1 MKVRHLRIIPNVLKR
16 GTGHEDSVNY
26 FFLILAGCA
35 MSHHNLSKLQTD
47 SSWANEMQMRHI
59 TVNGVNL
66 RYLAM
71 GDGAPLV
78 LIHTLR
84 TQLEYFNKIIPEL
97 AKHFKIYALDL
108 PGHGFSDIPDVAY
121 TEPYYTKSVQIFLER
136 LDLQNVTLVGESI
149 GATIALS
156 LGAKNENNRITKIFA
171 LNPYDYAEGGAGGIK
186 RSSWLSRAVFATMEW
201 PGIGWIVSRSENK
214 LILGHI
220 LKGGFSDPDHLP
232 EDLLDLFNR
241 VGFRKGYRR
250 AEKST
255 FNHWKSWV
263 DARAEYDAIDI
274 PVILVYGDSDWS
286 RETERLANHEKIKQ
300 SQLITLES
308 TGHFSSLDS
317 PDRVIKIILDHN

>member
-1 MKVRHLRIIPNVLKR
+1 MNNPNR
-16 GTGHEDSVNY
+16 
-26 FFLILAGCA
+26 
-35 MSHHNLSKLQTD
+35 SKLQAE
-47 SSWANEMQMRHI
+47 SIWADEGQMRHI

-66 RYLAM
+66 RSLTV

-84 TQLEYFNKIIPEL
+84 TQLEYFNKIIHEL
-97 AKHFKIYALDL
+97 AKHFKVYALDL
-108 PGHGFSDIPDVAY
+108 PGHGVSDIPAAEY
-121 TEPYYTKSVQIFLER
+121 SEPFYTKSVRGYLEQM
-136 LDLQNVTLVGESI
+136 DLRNVTLVGESI

-156 LGAKNENNRITKIFA
+156 LGAENKNNRIKKIIA
-171 LNPYDYAEGGAGGIK
+171 LNPYDYAEGRAGGIK
-186 RSSWLSRAVFATMEW
+186 RGSLLSRVLFTSMEW

-220 LKGGFSDPDHLP
+220 LRSGFSDPDHLP
-232 EDLLDLFNR
+232 EDLLDLFNG

-263 DARAEYDAIDI
+263 DARAQYDDIDV

-286 RETERLANHEKIKQ
+286 RETERLANHERIRR
-300 SQLITLES
+300 SHLITLER
-308 TGHFSSLDS
+308 TGHFSSLDN
-317 PDRVIKIILDHN
+317 PDQVIKIILDHAQTE